1 MCREIKALQESEENH
16 HVSGKIIIVVFYVSF
31 VNIHTHCS
39 FVGCS
44 MNSMQEDMIELGES
58 DVV

>member
-16 HVSGKIIIVVFYVSF
+16 HVSGKIVVFYVSF